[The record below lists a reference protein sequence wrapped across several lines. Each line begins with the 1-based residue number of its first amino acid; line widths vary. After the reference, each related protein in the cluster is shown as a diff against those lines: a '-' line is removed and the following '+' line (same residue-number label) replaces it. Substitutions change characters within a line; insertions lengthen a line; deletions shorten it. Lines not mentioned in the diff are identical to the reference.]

1 MNLARNPDLL
11 DRMASQYALGV
22 LRGGA
27 RRRMEQLARQEPAVH
42 AAIAH
47 WQRRLAGVAELH
59 APAVPIEAVW
69 CGIERRLGWKAEDA
83 SGHASANAPHDAE
96 APPAWWHRWH
106 GLAFWRA
113 SALMFA
119 TVAVVVVVGSL
130 VRWQA
135 TPPSP
140 GVVVAVLQSQ
150 HSQPA
155 MLVSWDAQ
163 GRALV
168 VRRLDDLPLTP
179 QQALQ
184 LWALPHGGKPISL
197 GVLGHAR
204 QARLPLDALPANV
217 DALAVSVEPP
227 GGSPQRDAPSG
238 PVVFQGALLKA
249 PA

>member
-11 DRMASQYALGV
+11 DRMAAQYALGV

-27 RRRMEQLARQEPAVH
+27 RRRMEHLARQEPAVH

-59 APAVPIEAVW
+59 APAVPVEAVW
-69 CGIERRLGWKAEDA
+69 CGIERRLGWQAEDA
-83 SGHASANAPHDAE
+83 PDAKARPE
-96 APPAWWHRWH
+96 ATDAPPAWWHRWH

-119 TVAVVVVVGSL
+119 TVAVVVAVGSL

-135 TPPSP
+135 TPPSA

-150 HSQPA
+150 QSQPA
-155 MLVSWDAQ
+155 MLVSWDAP

-168 VRRLDDLPLTP
+168 VRRIDNLPLTP

-184 LWALPHGGKPISL
+184 LWALPEGGKPISL

-204 QARLPLDALPANV
+204 EARLPLDALPANLA
-217 DALAVSVEPP
+217 ALAVSIEPP
-227 GGSPQRDAPSG
+227 GGSPQHDAPSG
-238 PVVFQGALLKA
+238 PVVFQGAILKT

>member
-11 DRMASQYALGV
+11 DRMAAQYALGV

-59 APAVPIEAVW
+59 APAVPVEAVW
-69 CGIERRLGWKAEDA
+69 CGIESRLGWKIEDA
-83 SGHASANAPHDAE
+83 RPAVPAAAPRARPTGW
-96 APPAWWHRWH
+96 AGWWQIP
-106 GLAFWRA
+106 AFWRMTTA
-113 SALMFA
+113 AFA
-119 TVAVVVVVGSL
+119 VTAVVALVGTL
-130 VRWQA
+130 GRWESA
-135 TPPSP
+135 PPSQ

-150 HSQPA
+150 QAQPA
-155 MLVSWDAQ
+155 MLVSWDAR

-168 VRRLDDLPLTP
+168 VRRVDDLPLSA

-184 LWALPHGGKPISL
+184 LWALPDGGKPKSL
-197 GVLGHAR
+197 GVIGHAR
-204 QARLPLDALPANV
+204 EARLPLDALPANV
-217 DALAVSVEPP
+217 SALAVSVEPP
-227 GGSPQRDAPSG
+227 GGSPNPDGPSG
-238 PVVFQGALLKA
+238 PVVFQGAMLKT